1 MIEILI
7 AIVVVAVCVCV
18 WLGVVLFKK
27 HTQLVSLG
35 QKFSDLSTNLTLK
48 EEELIS
54 IKDENKNLQEQNI
67 QNIQQITQLT
77 TKLDSANEINN
88 ELKKRQDELD
98 NKTRE
103 YFELKTKQM
112 SENLL
117 NLNSKEM
124 RENSAKILESLIT
137 PLKDEINKYQ
147 KSNLE
152 INNTFKVNFENLKS
166 ETKGVITQARNLAD
180 ALKGNK
186 KILGNWGEIQLDSV
200 LQSSGLIL
208 GQNYDRQVACKDE
221 NGNQKYL
228 DVVVK
233 FDESKHKDMQKN

>member
-152 INNTFKVNFENLKS
+152 INNTFKVNFENLIIADLPFFLFFGNFAKMVNNHV
-166 ETKGVITQARNLAD
+166 GAHLITGCLCAA
-180 ALKGNK
+180 
-186 KILGNWGEIQLDSV
+186 
-200 LQSSGLIL
+200 
-208 GQNYDRQVACKDE
+208 
-221 NGNQKYL
+221 
-228 DVVVK
+228 
-233 FDESKHKDMQKN
+233 SKHISAIWRYEYVSFPPTL

>member
-35 QKFSDLSTNLTLK
+35 QKFSDLSANLSIK
-48 EEELIS
+48 DQELNS

-103 YFELKTKQM
+103 YFELNQI
-112 SENLL
+112 
-117 NLNSKEM
+117 KEHKWQ
-124 RENSAKILESLIT
+124 KILT
-137 PLKDEINKYQ
+137 
-147 KSNLE
+147 
-152 INNTFKVNFENLKS
+152 
-166 ETKGVITQARNLAD
+166 A
-180 ALKGNK
+180 
-186 KILGNWGEIQLDSV
+186 
-200 LQSSGLIL
+200 QS
-208 GQNYDRQVACKDE
+208 
-221 NGNQKYL
+221 
-228 DVVVK
+228 
-233 FDESKHKDMQKN
+233 